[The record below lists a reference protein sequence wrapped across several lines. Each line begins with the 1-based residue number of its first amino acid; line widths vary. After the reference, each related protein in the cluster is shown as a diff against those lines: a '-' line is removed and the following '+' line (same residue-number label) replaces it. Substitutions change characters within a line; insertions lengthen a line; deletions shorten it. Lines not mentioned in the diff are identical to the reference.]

1 MFRLI
6 ALDID
11 GTLVGHDLNI
21 SPRMRQA
28 VADALAGG
36 IAVTLATG
44 RGAAPTTIFA
54 AQLHLTTPLVCL
66 QGAQVYD
73 PATGRSL
80 YEARLQPEI
89 VPWIVNLAAEHD
101 WHLHFETPGMVYMP
115 DGRRSPEVL
124 LNLFRVTAMTRV
136 NDFVNDMLEV
146 PSKFLISVH
155 HPAER
160 DAVAAELRRRLQA
173 DGLALDLMA
182 SHPNFLEG
190 LPPNVNKATGLA
202 WLADYLGLTANDVL
216 AIGDNDNDIPMLK
229 WAGFG
234 VAMGN
239 GSPGALAAADWVAP
253 GVAEDGA
260 AEAIERYVL
269 KHAPRH

>member
-28 VADALAGG
+28 VANALAGG
-36 IAVTLATG
+36 VAVTLATG

-54 AQLHLTTPLVCL
+54 AQLRLTTPLVCL

-73 PATGRSL
+73 PVTGRSL

-146 PSKFLISVH
+146 PSKFLISVPD
-155 HPAER
+155 PAER

-190 LPPNVNKATGLA
+190 LPLNVNKATGLA